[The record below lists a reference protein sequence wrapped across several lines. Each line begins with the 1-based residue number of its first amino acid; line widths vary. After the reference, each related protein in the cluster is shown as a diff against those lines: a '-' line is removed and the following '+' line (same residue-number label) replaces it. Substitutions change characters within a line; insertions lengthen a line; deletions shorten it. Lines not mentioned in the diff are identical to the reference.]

1 MFKEHEFCYWLKG
14 YFELSDSNTLSPQQ
28 VQTIKDHL
36 NLVFTKV
43 TPDRNITETY
53 CSTVDEIHDLRVGY
67 RMVIAEPVAN
77 TSKLKLC

>member
-28 VQTIKDHL
+28 VQIIKDHL

-43 TPDRNITETY
+43 TLDRNIAETY
-53 CSTVDEIHDLRVGY
+53 CSTVDEIHDLRDESAV
-67 RMVIAEPVAN
+67 N